1 MSPVELSRL
10 VLESLWDQ
18 RKRVAL
24 AVLGVV
30 IGVLAIVLLISIGTG
45 ARSYVKEQFGGIGAD
60 TVIVIPG
67 RVETTGALPGTLSGT
82 PHPLLES
89 DARALL
95 HGVRGVREIAPMS
108 IGTARVARNQVSR
121 ESMVVGA
128 TAEFETVRRFHAELG
143 RFLPPFAQAS
153 RNDRGCCLGSHVAR
167 ELFRG
172 ENPLGQLV
180 RIAGWRFRVEGI
192 MEPKGR
198 QQGFDLDEIVFVSEP
213 VARKLFN
220 LKGHTRIL
228 VQLSALEDEDKV
240 ERSIKT
246 VLKARHKGVEDFT
259 LLTAG
264 SIVESLDRLV
274 SILSGVLA
282 GIAGVSLVVGGI
294 GIANVALVATTART
308 EEVGIKKALGAHP
321 AWILVQFL
329 CESSLTGALGGGTGA
344 GLAWLVTLVAR
355 LLFPSLPLE
364 TPLWSIVLAIG
375 VCAVIGV
382 VAGGVPAARA
392 AALEPIQ
399 ALRASGGAK
408 K

>member
-1 MSPVELSRL
+1 MSPVELFRL

-45 ARSYVKEQFGGIGAD
+45 ARSYIKEQFGGIGAD

-67 RVETTGALPGTLSGT
+67 RVETTGAIPGALTGT

-89 DARALL
+89 DSKAIL
-95 HGVRGVREIAPMS
+95 HGVRGVHDVAAMS
-108 IGTARVARNQVSR
+108 IGTARVARGEISR
-121 ESMVVGA
+121 ECMCIGA
-128 TAEFETVRRFHAELG
+128 TEEFETVRRFRVELG
-143 RFLPPFAQAS
+143 KFLPPAAQVS
-153 RNDRGCCLGSHVAR
+153 RNDRGCCLGCNVAK

-172 ENPLGQLV
+172 ENPLGQQV
-180 RIAGWRFRVEGI
+180 RVSGWRFRVEGI

-213 VARKLFN
+213 VARKIFN
-220 LKGHTRIL
+220 LHGHTRIL
-228 VQLSALEDEDKV
+228 VQVSSVEDQEHV
-240 ERSIKT
+240 SRSIKEL
-246 VLKARHKGVEDFT
+246 LKARHKGVEDFT
-259 LLTAG
+259 LMTAG
-264 SIVESLDRLV
+264 SVVESLDRLV

-321 AWILVQFL
+321 GWILVQFL
-329 CESSLTGALGGGTGA
+329 CESSLTGALGGGAGA
-344 GLAWLVTLVAR
+344 GLAWLTTLLAR
-355 LLFPSLPLE
+355 VVFPVLPLE
-364 TPLWSIVLAIG
+364 TPLWSIGLAIG
-375 VCAVIGV
+375 VCALIGI
-382 VAGGVPAARA
+382 VAGGLPAARA
-392 AALEPIQ
+392 AGLEPIV